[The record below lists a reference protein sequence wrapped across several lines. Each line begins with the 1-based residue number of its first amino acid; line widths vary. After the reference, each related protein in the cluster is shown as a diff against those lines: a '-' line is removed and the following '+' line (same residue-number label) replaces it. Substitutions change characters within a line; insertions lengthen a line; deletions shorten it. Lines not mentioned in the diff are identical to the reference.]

1 MHHPTTFVKPVV
13 EHRLEHQLVQWVQDW
28 RAIRRPLV
36 PWADVLALSY
46 VSRPNLWTSLLTRG
60 VEERYVEPE
69 GQRDDDG
76 GVAAQVVDDPLQS

>member
-13 EHRLEHQLVQWVQDW
+13 EHWLEHELVQWVYDW
-28 RAIRRPLV
+28 RAIRRPLA
-36 PWADVLALSY
+36 PRADVLALSY
-46 VSRPNLWTSLLTRG
+46 VSRPNLWMSLLTRG

-69 GQRDDDG
+69 GQRHDDG